1 MSNQNNDYDFE
12 VEEEE
17 VDYDKI
23 EIDPSNIQL
32 EACIDNIK
40 DEKDLLIGF
49 DPEVVLKN
57 REELKINLIYFD
69 DKITKSNDSYD
80 YYKRFKVNVVGGFYA
95 SDEIDIFEKYLKEI
109 DNLNESPPY
118 LVVTYPKNFEDIYN
132 ICINYS
138 FIKEIIIISR
148 TKGRYEDYLKTHK
161 RLLKHISKDYDDLID
176 YLKKIGDMTSNWNT
190 IIKFFNNNRIFTSSE
205 IQMDRQLNTCP
216 IITAYEY
223 DELYFI
229 VHRAYAHFFTND
241 ALCNDPKKE
250 AWPTFGD
257 INFKKIKEFI
267 KDLDNIKEEDRNTLL
282 EKFTELKDSKNFTE
296 DAITKYTGEGIFC
309 YLLNKVMRNFEKGLI
324 KLAYYIGP
332 LLFGLN
338 KYALEHP
345 EKCLNEDTTLY
356 RKMEVDDLGKYIY
369 KLSEKHIICFPSL
382 TSTSI
387 LKDQFAPTPLS
398 KKVNEDKNKK
408 KVEKNDKIQ
417 IEMIIKYKHEEGNIT
432 PALNIVELSNSQ
444 NEEERLV
451 FPFTFFRINCI
462 SKKPDSDKTYIF
474 DMEIINRKK
483 IIEYDLKEGKRYNIE
498 DLEELYDENKTINL
512 EDGKQNTFKVK
523 EEVKQKKSNCNIF

>member
-12 VEEEE
+12 VEEEEE

-109 DNLNESPPY
+109 DNLNKSPPY

-132 ICINYS
+132 ICNNYS

-190 IIKFFNNNRIFTSSE
+190 ILKFFNNNRIFTSSE

-229 VHRAYAHFFTND
+229 VQ
-241 ALCNDPKKE
+241 KE
-250 AWPTFGD
+250 Q
-257 INFKKIKEFI
+257 
-267 KDLDNIKEEDRNTLL
+267 
-282 EKFTELKDSKNFTE
+282 
-296 DAITKYTGEGIFC
+296 KY
-309 YLLNKVMRNFEKGLI
+309 
-324 KLAYYIGP
+324 
-332 LLFGLN
+332 
-338 KYALEHP
+338 
-345 EKCLNEDTTLY
+345 
-356 RKMEVDDLGKYIY
+356 
-369 KLSEKHIICFPSL
+369 
-382 TSTSI
+382 
-387 LKDQFAPTPLS
+387 
-398 KKVNEDKNKK
+398 
-408 KVEKNDKIQ
+408 
-417 IEMIIKYKHEEGNIT
+417 
-432 PALNIVELSNSQ
+432 
-444 NEEERLV
+444 
-451 FPFTFFRINCI
+451 CI
-462 SKKPDSDKTYIF
+462 
-474 DMEIINRKK
+474 
-483 IIEYDLKEGKRYNIE
+483 
-498 DLEELYDENKTINL
+498 
-512 EDGKQNTFKVK
+512 
-523 EEVKQKKSNCNIF
+523 